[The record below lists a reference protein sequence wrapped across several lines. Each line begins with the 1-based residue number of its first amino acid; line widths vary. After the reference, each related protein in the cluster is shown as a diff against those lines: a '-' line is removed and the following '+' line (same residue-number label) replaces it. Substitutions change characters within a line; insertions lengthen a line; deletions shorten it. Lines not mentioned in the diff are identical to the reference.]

1 MNSSRQGAASG
12 TEPFPSVYTTV
23 TAEGPTTTTT
33 TTTTS
38 HLLPVP
44 DSPPSRQR
52 SNSRRSP
59 VLPNRPVMQNRPST
73 IRIRRTP
80 STPAIPQAD
89 PVNYSYGRASPTGN
103 RRRSASEP
111 QGPQMLP
118 TIRTSDDFSGP
129 QVQYM
134 PPVHEEPIHTIP
146 EHEVPQQHS
155 EQLPEQLAPAAA
167 NTGRFRSASNATR
180 RGLKRMSSRLS
191 TPSQATQ
198 RDGEYESE
206 VTDLLDV
213 VGKTNTPVCAKC

>member
-1 MNSSRQGAASG
+1 MDSSRQGAASG

-38 HLLPVP
+38 HMLPVP
-44 DSPPSRQR
+44 ESPPSRQR

-59 VLPNRPVMQNRPST
+59 VIPGRPVMQNRPST

-80 STPAIPQAD
+80 STPAIPQVE

-111 QGPQMLP
+111 QGPQGPQMLP
-118 TIRTSDDFSGP
+118 TIRTSDDFSAP
-129 QVQYM
+129 QVPYM
-134 PPVHEEPIHTIP
+134 PPVQEEPTHTIP
-146 EHEVPQQHS
+146 EHEVPQQ
-155 EQLPEQLAPAAA
+155 PELLAPAAA
-167 NTGRFRSASNATR
+167 NTGRLRSASNATR

-213 VGKTNTPVCAKC
+213 VGKTSTPMCTKF